1 MHILSSN
8 RVAFSTYMIQL
19 LSEAHFVLGDEVRV
33 PNDRIRCFVQPLR
46 AKLRRRVGK
55 VIDFAP
61 NDFILVEFPD
71 DERGKGF
78 KKELPKKNLERV
90 RN

>member
-1 MHILSSN
+1 MQILSSN
-8 RVAFSTYMIQL
+8 REAFSAYMIQL
-19 LSEAHFVLGDEVRV
+19 YMEHRFDRGDDVRV
-33 PNDRIRCFVQPLR
+33 PEDRIRCFIQPLR

-61 NDFILVEFPD
+61 NDFTLVEFPD

-78 KKELPKKNLERV
+78 KKEIPKNNLERV
-90 RN
+90 RG

>member
-8 RVAFSTYMIQL
+8 RVAFSAYMIQL
-19 LSEAHFVLGDEVRV
+19 LSEARFDLGDEVRV
-33 PNDRIRCFVQPLR
+33 PHDRIRCFIQPLR

-61 NDFILVEFPD
+61 NDFILIEFPD
-71 DERGKGF
+71 DEQGKGF
-78 KKELPKKNLERV
+78 KKEIPRKNLERV
-90 RN
+90 MA